1 MKRLTRYLIVA
12 LVLAV
17 LYPAGIAHANSCT
30 PVGVSTV
37 ADDGLSVTMNSITTA
52 EKTGSFTLTI
62 SYTQKNSTPDKK
74 LEQGSFKLFFKDGTS
89 EPQYGLFDDFFP
101 GDSRERSYT
110 WEYLKSKEILAIS
123 YNAGF
128 FAQSVDP
135 KKLNWVIPGQLCSI
149 AGTTPTP
156 TPSRTPTLSPTP
168 SPGTSTGA
176 TSKSEIALAGAAM
189 SIDMANLRTDAAN
202 VAAEAADVLTVVKE
216 EFENFDGAISSAV
229 SEKKLSLLPAFDQAA
244 TDVRINSYT
253 SRVLSLELKKSAL
266 NGKEKEIMTSLSKY
280 SRYKVLLDEVRK
292 TRASNQSAINRYVE
306 AASIL
311 KKMNLAL
318 EEARTLILLVPSTVS
333 PTPKASSGG
342 KKDVTI
348 LCFKGKTKL
357 QVTGRNPICPKGYK
371 KK

>member
-1 MKRLTRYLIVA
+1 
-12 LVLAV
+12 
-17 LYPAGIAHANSCT
+17 
-30 PVGVSTV
+30 
-37 ADDGLSVTMNSITTA
+37 
-52 EKTGSFTLTI
+52 
-62 SYTQKNSTPDKK
+62 
-74 LEQGSFKLFFKDGTS
+74 
-89 EPQYGLFDDFFP
+89 
-101 GDSRERSYT
+101 
-110 WEYLKSKEILAIS
+110 
-123 YNAGF
+123 
-128 FAQSVDP
+128 
-135 KKLNWVIPGQLCSI
+135 
-149 AGTTPTP
+149 
-156 TPSRTPTLSPTP
+156 
-168 SPGTSTGA
+168 
-176 TSKSEIALAGAAM
+176 M

>member
-1 MKRLTRYLIVA
+1 MKTPTRFLIAA

-17 LYPAGIAHANSCT
+17 LSPAGIAHANSCT

-52 EKTGSFTLTI
+52 EKTGSLTLTI
-62 SYTQKNSTPDKK
+62 SYTQKNSTSDKR
-74 LEQGSFKLFFKDGTS
+74 LEEGSFKLFFKDGTS
-89 EPQYGLFDDFFP
+89 EPQYGGFNNFFP
-101 GDSRERSYT
+101 GDSRDRSYT

-128 FAQSVDP
+128 FAQSIDP

-149 AGTTPTP
+149 ASTTPTP
-156 TPSRTPTLSPTP
+156 TSSRTPLLSPTP
-168 SPGTSTGA
+168 TPSSSNSA
-176 TSKSEIALAGAAM
+176 SSKSVIALAGAAM

-202 VAAEAADVLTVVKE
+202 LALEAAAVLTVVKE
-216 EFENFDGAISSAV
+216 EFRNFDDAVSSAV
-229 SEKKLSLLPAFDQAA
+229 SEKKLSLLPAFDRAA
-244 TDVRINSYT
+244 TDIRIDSYT
-253 SRVLSLELKKSAL
+253 SRVSSLELKKNAL
-266 NGKEKEIMTSLSKY
+266 NSKEKEIMTSLSKY
-280 SRYKVLLDEVRK
+280 SKYKVLLDEVRK

-311 KKMNLAL
+311 KKMNPAM
-318 EEARTLILLVPSTVS
+318 EEARTLILLASSTVS

-342 KKDVTI
+342 NKEATI
-348 LCFKGKTKL
+348 LCFKGKAKL